1 MKKKRNIIFLLLI
14 IFCVVGV
21 TYAYYSHSKSFNNNF
36 EVGNFEVV
44 IEEIFEEGVCLG
56 NGKTEDGE
64 YCSDSPL
71 SKEVYVVNYEDTDAI
86 VRINYNEFIVSSMET
101 EYKNILSTY
110 DPYRGDFVEKEWT
123 DEFID
128 DWVFYD
134 GWFYYRKVLP
144 AGSDVKIL
152 NSVDLNGSGITGTYN
167 LDFNVEAIQASQD
180 AVSELWDKNVVIN
193 SDGTL
198 GWDFDTIIDPI

>member
-14 IFCVVGV
+14 VFCVVGV

-44 IEEIFEEGVCLG
+44 IEEIFEEGTCLG
-56 NGKTEDGE
+56 NGETEDGE

-86 VRINYNEFIVSSMET
+86 VRINYNEFIVSSTET

-110 DPYRGDFVEKEWT
+110 SSHRGDFVEKEWT

-128 DWVFYD
+128 DWFFYD

-152 NSVDLNGSGITGTYN
+152 NSVDLNSCGITGTYN
-167 LDFNVEAIQASQD
+167 LDFNIEAIQASQD

-198 GWDFDTIIDPI
+198 VWDFDTIIDPI